1 MLACLY
7 MINIKNEKLI
17 GSILLTS
24 TGLSNSNIKNEFIK
38 LVKDYNKS
46 VAIITTANTEK
57 ENGKYIQLA
66 YDDFLNIG
74 FNKIDFI
81 DFERQEDINLSSYDI
96 FYVAG
101 GNTFKLLKY
110 SRLANF
116 NNDIANLLQRG
127 GIYIGVSAGSII
139 LGPSIAIAGCGY
151 DPDVNDVYLKDLR
164 GFNFVDYQ
172 IYPHYNDKSESS
184 IKEFENKYNT
194 SVVRLSND
202 QAILI
207 SNNKENLI

>member
-1 MLACLY
+1 MLVCLY

-17 GSILLTS
+17 GSVLLTS
-24 TGLSNSNIKNEFIK
+24 TGLSNSNVKNEFIK

-46 VAIITTANTEK
+46 IVIITTANAEK
-57 ENGKYIQLA
+57 ESGKYVQLA
-66 YDDFLNIG
+66 YNDFLKMG
-74 FNKIDFI
+74 FSKIDFI
-81 DFERQEDINLSSYDI
+81 DFESQKNADLSHYDI

-116 NNDIANLLQRG
+116 DNDIANLLQRG
-127 GIYIGVSAGSII
+127 GVYIGVSAGSII
-139 LGPSIAIAGCGY
+139 LGPSITIAGCG
-151 DPDVNDVYLKDLR
+151 DNPDINDVYLEDLG

-172 IYPHYNDKSESS
+172 IYPHYDNKSEIY

-194 SVVRLSND
+194 KVVRLSND
-202 QAILI
+202 RAILI
-207 SNNKENLI
+207 NNNKENLV